1 MKKLALIFSLA
12 ALTLLGFSCAKKDNN
27 NTITYQLNAYG
38 QCVDQNGSIVNQ
50 TNCTNGYQYN
60 VSGQCVQTS
69 TGQIVS
75 SQLCQQSMTNGYQY
89 NAQGICIYTATG
101 QQAPTQ
107 YCQQSNGMYQYY
119 NGICVQTSTGQQ
131 VPAQYCQQSGN
142 GMQACVGQYYY
153 PQYSTYI
160 NCTTNA
166 YGANTCRGMQ
176 LVSLSTGQT
185 VYCQ

>member
-1 MKKLALIFSLA
+1 MKKLALIFSVA
-12 ALTLLGFSCAKKDNN
+12 ALTLFGFSCAKKNEN

-60 VSGQCVQTS
+60 VSGQCVQVS
-69 TGQIVS
+69 TGQIVNA
-75 SQLCQQSMTNGYQY
+75 QLCQQTGTNGYQY
-89 NAQGICIYTATG
+89 VNGICIYTATG
-101 QQAPTQ
+101 QQAPAQ
-107 YCQQSNGMYQYY
+107 YCQQTNTQYQYV
-119 NGICVQTSTGQQ
+119 NGICIYTPTGQQ
-131 VPAQYCQQSGN
+131 APAQYCQQSVG
-142 GMQACVGQYYY
+142 GTQACVGQYFY
-153 PQYSTYI
+153 PQYNTYI

-176 LVSLSTGQT
+176 LVSLSTGQS

>member
-1 MKKLALIFSLA
+1 MKKLALIFSVA
-12 ALTLLGFSCAKKDNN
+12 ALTLLGFSCAKKNDN
-27 NTITYQLNAYG
+27 NTITYQLNGYG

-50 TNCTNGYQYN
+50 TYCTNGYQF
-60 VSGQCVQTS
+60 
-69 TGQIVS
+69 
-75 SQLCQQSMTNGYQY
+75 
-89 NAQGICIYTATG
+89 NAQGICVQVSTG
-101 QQAPTQ
+101 QQAPNQ
-107 YCQQSNGMYQYY
+107 YCQQSGMNGYQYV
-119 NGICVQTSTGQQ
+119 NGICIYTPTGQQ
-131 VPAQYCQQSGN
+131 APAQYCQQGGN

-153 PQYSTYI
+153 PQYNTYI

>member
-1 MKKLALIFSLA
+1 MKKLALIFSVA
-12 ALTLLGFSCAKKDNN
+12 ALTLLGFSCAKKNDN
-27 NTITYQLNAYG
+27 NTITYQLNGYG

-50 TNCTNGYQYN
+50 TYCTNGYQFN
-60 VSGQCVQTS
+60 AQGICVQVS
-69 TGQIVS
+69 TGQ
-75 SQLCQQSMTNGYQY
+75 QAPNQYCQQSGMNGYQYVNGICIYTPTGQQAPAQYCQQSGTNGYQY
-89 NAQGICIYTATG
+89 VNGICIYTPTG

-107 YCQQSNGMYQYY
+107 YCQQG
-119 NGICVQTSTGQQ
+119 
-131 VPAQYCQQSGN
+131 GN

-153 PQYSTYI
+153 PQYNTYI